1 MKNFQIKP
9 SITNK
14 AEELL
19 LRHGKTDALKNLE
32 QLIYL
37 SDNEDDIAY
46 WKGVKAI
53 IELKDEP
60 KGFY

>member
-1 MKNFQIKP
+1 MKKFQTKP
-9 SITNK
+9 SIRDK
-14 AEELL
+14 ADEFF
-19 LRHGKTDALKNLE
+19 LRHGKKDALKNLE

-37 SDNEDDIAY
+37 SDNQEDIAY
-46 WKGVKAI
+46 WKSIKAI